1 VANKKKD
8 FKGDPSGLI
17 GDAMWS
23 VVKPLYREAKKRERD
38 AARAARASASRI
50 YHAPEPKVSQK
61 DIVFEIL
68 PQAITNAGADFNARD
83 LYYASRTLAYAHDE
97 WETGKE
103 LNYGYFSQMLLT
115 EYQELNGPIEGLW
128 RDPRGNLH
136 EPHTGKS
143 VALGTREVAAYA
155 FPDYVFDKILYV
167 EKEGEPSKL
176 KAARLAERYDMAICS
191 GKGQPT
197 EAVRTLFERAEGG
210 DYQLFVFHDADLDG
224 YDIARV
230 MAEETRRMPGYS
242 VDVIDIGLT
251 VEDALEMGLESE
263 PFYRKKD
270 ITWELLMRLSEVAR
284 ECLYQ
289 KDGYR
294 GIRGER
300 FELNAILPDT
310 RRIEYI
316 ERKLKENGVR
326 GKVIPPDDALK
337 ERQEAMYREKV
348 EGWVEEIIAEVLG
361 TDALKDKI
369 VEDFEEPFGL
379 DGARE
384 WIEQGF
390 EDDRSKSWRSVLEE
404 QLEKLHEDNHKD
416 DMSDAVR
423 EHVRKSVS
431 EEDE

>member
-1 VANKKKD
+1 
-8 FKGDPSGLI
+8 
-17 GDAMWS
+17 
-23 VVKPLYREAKKRERD
+23 
-38 AARAARASASRI
+38 
-50 YHAPEPKVSQK
+50 
-61 DIVFEIL
+61 
-68 PQAITNAGADFNARD
+68 
-83 LYYASRTLAYAHDE
+83 
-97 WETGKE
+97 
-103 LNYGYFSQMLLT
+103 
-115 EYQELNGPIEGLW
+115 
-128 RDPRGNLH
+128 
-136 EPHTGKS
+136 
-143 VALGTREVAAYA
+143 
-155 FPDYVFDKILYV
+155 
-167 EKEGEPSKL
+167 
-176 KAARLAERYDMAICS
+176 
-191 GKGQPT
+191 
-197 EAVRTLFERAEGG
+197 
-210 DYQLFVFHDADLDG
+210 
-224 YDIARV
+224 
-230 MAEETRRMPGYS
+230 
-242 VDVIDIGLT
+242 
-251 VEDALEMGLESE
+251 
-263 PFYRKKD
+263 
-270 ITWELLMRLSEVAR
+270 MRLSEVAR
-284 ECLYQ
+284 ECRYQ

-337 ERQEAMYREKV
+337 ERREAMYREKV

-423 EHVRKSVS
+423 EHVRKGVS
-431 EEDE
+431 EQDE

>member
-8 FKGDPSGLI
+8 FKGDPGGLI
-17 GDAMWS
+17 GDAM
-23 VVKPLYREAKKRERD
+23 
-38 AARAARASASRI
+38 
-50 YHAPEPKVSQK
+50 
-61 DIVFEIL
+61 
-68 PQAITNAGADFNARD
+68 
-83 LYYASRTLAYAHDE
+83 
-97 WETGKE
+97 
-103 LNYGYFSQMLLT
+103 
-115 EYQELNGPIEGLW
+115 
-128 RDPRGNLH
+128 
-136 EPHTGKS
+136 
-143 VALGTREVAAYA
+143 
-155 FPDYVFDKILYV
+155 
-167 EKEGEPSKL
+167 
-176 KAARLAERYDMAICS
+176 
-191 GKGQPT
+191 PT

-210 DYQLFVFHDADLDG
+210 DYQLFVFHDADLVG

-251 VEDALEMGLESE
+251 VEDALEMRLESE

-284 ECLYQ
+284 ECLYK

-337 ERQEAMYREKV
+337 ERREAMYREEV

-404 QLEKLHEDNHKD
+404 QLEKLHEDNDKD